1 MSIDQKA
8 LNRIRYARAAEQYVA
23 SPVHASGM
31 GLPRLL
37 ELADCAADWLV
48 LDVATGGGHTALNF
62 SPHAGQIVAAD
73 FTLRMLQ
80 AARDSVNEKGVQ
92 NIRWVGADAE
102 QMPFASGS
110 FDLVV
115 CRVAAHHFPD
125 IYRFC
130 LEAQRVLKANGVLLV
145 HDHVMPDSAKA
156 ARYIN
161 AYEKLRDPA
170 HVRALPEYEWRG
182 VLLDAGLVVEH
193 SEQFTIQHELS
204 SWAARQNCTPETI
217 ERLQVMLLRA
227 PKKVR
232 AWMLPEYAG
241 TPYARYTD
249 HQIILKARK
258 PAAEPA
264 TE

>member
-1 MSIDQKA
+1 MSIDQKT
-8 LNRIRYARAAEQYVA
+8 LNRIRYTRAAEKYVA

-37 ELADCAADWLV
+37 ELAACQQDWLV
-48 LDVATGGGHTALNF
+48 LDVATGGGHTALHF
-62 SPHAGQIVAAD
+62 APRVRQVVASD

-80 AARDSVNEKGVQ
+80 AANDFMSEQGGE
-92 NIRWVGADAE
+92 NIRCAGADAE
-102 QMPFASGS
+102 QLPFASAS

-130 LEAQRVLKANGVLLV
+130 VEARRVLKADGVLLV

-170 HVRALPEYEWRG
+170 HVRALPEYEWCG
-182 VLLDAGLVVEH
+182 VMQDAGLLLEH
-193 SEQFTIQHELS
+193 SEQFTIYHDVA
-204 SWAARQNCTPETI
+204 SWAARQGCTPETV

-241 TPYARYTD
+241 TPYARYCD

-258 PAAEPA
+258 PA